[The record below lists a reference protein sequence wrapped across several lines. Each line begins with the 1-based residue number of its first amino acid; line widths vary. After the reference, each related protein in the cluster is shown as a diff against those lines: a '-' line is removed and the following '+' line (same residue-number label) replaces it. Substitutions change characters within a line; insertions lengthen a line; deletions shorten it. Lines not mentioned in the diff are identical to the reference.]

1 MRVDTEV
8 ETTVWA
14 PIKGSAPS
22 GAIVCFVDGVMR
34 AEEEYTDNP
43 LMSFAAGAV
52 ALRTGMV
59 NPAEESLIAWEVKR
73 SVRAS
78 QETAYNLLRDLEA
91 EVISK
96 VCGEDFDLLIK
107 DGTVDRAYKCKI
119 PVAGLIKD
127 IQKIYIPHEKREIL
141 SKLKKGER
149 TPLFLI
155 EAEEDRIDRLSW
167 FVKLTD
173 AQNTS
178 DLARLEVEAD
188 SGLENAVKVADLSAG
203 LLPAFA
209 SDPLRDPRAP
219 QNLLPIGWL
228 EKRLRSL
235 MGDSR
240 LIRRSLL
247 TSQGPQ

>member
-1 MRVDTEV
+1 MRVDTGI
-8 ETTVWA
+8 ETSEWK
-14 PIKGSAPS
+14 PLKGSAPS
-22 GAIVCFVDGVMR
+22 GAVLCFVDGVMR

-43 LMSFAAGAV
+43 LISFAAGAV
-52 ALRTGMV
+52 ALRIGMI
-59 NPAEESLIAWEVKR
+59 NPAEDSLIAWEVKR
-73 SVRAS
+73 AVRAF
-78 QETAYNLLRDLEA
+78 QETAYELLRELEA

-96 VCGEDFDLLIK
+96 VCGKDFDLLIK
-107 DGTVDRAYKCKI
+107 DGTIDRAYNCQI

-141 SKLKKGER
+141 RRLKKGER

-167 FVKLTD
+167 FIKLTD
-173 AQNTS
+173 AQNTN
-178 DLARLEVEAD
+178 DLARLEVEAG
-188 SGLENAVKVADLSAG
+188 SGLEKAAIIADLSAG

-209 SDPLRDPRAP
+209 SDTLRDPRAP

-228 EKRLRSL
+228 ERRLRTL